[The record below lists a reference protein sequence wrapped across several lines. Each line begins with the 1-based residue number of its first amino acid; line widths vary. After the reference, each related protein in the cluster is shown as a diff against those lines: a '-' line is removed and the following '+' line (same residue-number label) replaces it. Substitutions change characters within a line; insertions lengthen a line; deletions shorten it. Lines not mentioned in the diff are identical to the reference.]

1 MPSNRKFYR
10 AVFHY
15 EVLSE
20 EPIEDMSLEDIDYEC
35 RDGHCSGAFFGEVDR
50 TELTG
55 PEMAKALQ
63 TQGSDPEFF
72 QLDEEG
78 NDLDAD
84 EDDDAE

>member
-1 MPSNRKFYR
+1 MPSTRKFYR

-35 RDGHCSGAFFGEVDR
+35 RDGHCSGQFLGVDR
-50 TELTG
+50 SELTG

-63 TQGSDPEFF
+63 NQASDPGFF